1 MTWISYQCF
10 TLAPRRVFCFSRVP
24 YGTAGLHGVF
34 FNLWSQGH
42 ITIMIVLTAST
53 APVRRWTHS
62 LAVNVIIS
70 ESRVGTG
77 RESDELWISPS
88 GHPRPESCPL
98 ASKKKKSGAR
108 GGKKHYPF
116 PVGDGVEQNSDAAS
130 SKTPPQYPV
139 TVITQTTPPLLFL
152 YS

>member
-98 ASKKKKSGAR
+98 ASKKKKKWR
-108 GGKKHYPF
+108 KRGKKALSVPRGRWRGTELGRSF
-116 PVGDGVEQNSDAAS
+116 LENAS
-130 SKTPPQYPV
+130 SVPGDSDNPNDPPPF
-139 TVITQTTPPLLFL
+139 IFI
-152 YS
+152 